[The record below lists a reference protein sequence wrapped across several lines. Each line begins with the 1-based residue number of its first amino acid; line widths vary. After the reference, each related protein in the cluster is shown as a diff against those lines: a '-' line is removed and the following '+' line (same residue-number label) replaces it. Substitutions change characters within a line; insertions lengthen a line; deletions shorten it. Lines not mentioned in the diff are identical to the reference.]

1 MSDPFNFRI
10 FDDESIVSTVN
21 AELPIILGRQAQGE
35 PDIGKILDVPSG
47 RKLIIARFTETTI
60 GRTHLHIEP
69 VTDSRVSIRNINEYR
84 SVYLTGLPP
93 LGPREKVVTELP
105 VVINFEKEG
114 GKRIILNEI
123 GKELKSSSSII
134 EPPLSSKSHRVI
146 QTSLM
151 KLSVDN
157 VNKAELISWL
167 DNALE
172 VLQSAVDSD
181 DFFQR
186 SVNSA
191 VEMVELDQ
199 AHLVLFHADE
209 CKIEASY
216 SANPKLTLRE
226 PSRRI
231 LSIVQKEKR
240 SFWQSFELVGK
251 NSLSL
256 EGVEA
261 VVVSPVLDQ
270 GGGVRGALY
279 GMRLFST
286 TATARDPIGE
296 IESRLVELLAKV
308 VATGLA
314 RLEQQKVAVAA
325 KVQFEQFFTPQLAQ
339 QLSRVPDWDKG
350 RDAHVTALF
359 SDIRGFS
366 RISERLDPAVTVHWI
381 QDVLG
386 MLSDCVLRNGGV
398 LVDYIGDALMAIWGA
413 PEEQPDH
420 ATRACT
426 AALEMQACLPIL
438 NKRWEQ
444 RIGEKTEL
452 SIGMNSG
459 LAQVGNTGSKRK
471 FKYGALGSTVNLAS
485 RIQGATK
492 YLKSFMLMT
501 EATQKLLPPE
511 FCTRRIAEIR
521 PNNFEASVRVHELIV
536 PDHPAWPRIKT
547 DYERALHLY
556 EVGQFK
562 LAARMMGNWQ
572 VEFPDDG
579 PALVLLY
586 RSVNGMVEGRNPEH
600 PCWSLKEK

>member
-1 MSDPFNFRI
+1 MPDSINIRI
-10 FDDESIVSTVN
+10 FDDESIVGSVETR
-21 AELPIILGRQAQGE
+21 LPIILGRQAQGE
-35 PDIGKILDVPSG
+35 PEVGTVIDSPSG

-60 GRTHLHIEP
+60 GRSHLHIES
-69 VTDSRVSIRNINEYR
+69 VNDSKVSVRNINEYR
-84 SVYLTGLPP
+84 AVYLTDMPN
-93 LGPREKVVTELP
+93 LGPREKFLCEMP
-105 VVINFEKEG
+105 IVINFEKEG
-114 GKRIILNEI
+114 GKRIILNEL

-134 EPPLSSKSHRVI
+134 EPPLSSKSHRTI

-151 KLSVDN
+151 KLKVDN
-157 VNKAELISWL
+157 VEREELISWL

-181 DFFQR
+181 DFFHR
-186 SVNSA
+186 AVKSA
-191 VEMVELDQ
+191 VEMVELDL
-199 AHLVLFHADE
+199 AHLVLFGNDE
-209 CKIEASY
+209 SKIEATH
-216 SANPKLTLRE
+216 ACNPKLPVRE
-226 PSRRI
+226 PSRKI
-231 LSIVQKEKR
+231 LEIVRREKR
-240 SFWQSFELVGK
+240 SFWQSLDFKSQNTV
-251 NSLSL
+251 SLQGIES
-256 EGVEA
+256 
-261 VVVSPVLDQ
+261 VVVSPIMDQ
-270 GGGVRGALY
+270 NGGVKGALY
-279 GMRLFST
+279 GMRLFSP
-286 TATARDPIGE
+286 ASVARDPIGE

-339 QLSRVPDWDKG
+339 QLSRLPDWDKG
-350 RDAHVTALF
+350 REAHVTALF

-366 RISERLDPAVTVHWI
+366 RISEKLDPAVTVLWI

-420 ATRACT
+420 AARACM

-444 RIGEKTEL
+444 RVGEKTEL

-471 FKYGALGSTVNLAS
+471 FKYGALGSNVNLAS

-492 YLKSFMLMT
+492 YLKTFMLMT
-501 EATQKLLPPE
+501 EATQKLLPPT

-521 PNNFEASVRVHELIV
+521 PNNFEASVRIHELIA
-536 PDHPAWPRIKT
+536 PGHPAWPRIKT

-579 PALVLLY
+579 AALVLLY
-586 RSVNGMVEGRNPEH
+586 RSVNGMVEGKGADH
-600 PCWSLKEK
+600 PIWPLKEK

>member
-1 MSDPFNFRI
+1 MPETINIRI
-10 FDDESIVSTVN
+10 FDDESIVGSVE

-35 PDIGKILDVPSG
+35 PDVGRIVDSAVGK
-47 RKLIIARFTETTI
+47 KLIIARFTETTI

-69 VTDSRVSIRNINEYR
+69 IAASKVSVRNINEYR
-84 SVYLTGLPP
+84 AVLLTGMPS
-93 LGPREKVVTELP
+93 LGPREKFVCDLP
-105 VVINFEKEG
+105 TIINFEKEG
-114 GKRIILNEI
+114 GKRIILNEV
-123 GKELKSSSSII
+123 GRELKSSSSII
-134 EPPLSSKSHRVI
+134 EPPLSSKSHRVV

-151 KLSVDN
+151 KLSVAN
-157 VNKAELISWL
+157 IGRAELISWL

-181 DFFQR
+181 DFFHR
-186 SVNSA
+186 AVKSA
-191 VEMVELDQ
+191 IEMVELDQ
-199 AHLVLFHADE
+199 AHLILFSGDDWN
-209 CKIEASY
+209 IEASH
-216 SANPKLTLRE
+216 SENPKLPNRE
-226 PSRRI
+226 PSRKI
-231 LSIVQKEKR
+231 LQIVQREKR
-240 SFWQSFELVGK
+240 SFWQSLELIGK
-251 NSLSL
+251 QTVSL

-261 VVVSPVLDQ
+261 VVVSPILDQ
-270 GGGVRGALY
+270 AGTVRGALY
-279 GMRLFST
+279 GLRLFSS
-286 TATARDPIGE
+286 TAANREPIGE

-308 VATGLA
+308 VATGIA
-314 RLEQQKVAVAA
+314 RLEQQKVALAA

-339 QLSRVPDWDKG
+339 QLSRLPDWDKG
-350 RDAHVTALF
+350 REAHVTALF

-366 RISERLDPAVTVHWI
+366 RISEKLDPAVTVHWI

-420 ATRACT
+420 AARACT
-426 AALEMQACLPIL
+426 AALEMLACLPIL

-444 RIGEKTEL
+444 RVGEKTEL

-459 LAQVGNTGSKRK
+459 MAQVGNTGSKRK
-471 FKYGALGSTVNLAS
+471 FKYGALGSNVNLAS

-492 YLKSFMLMT
+492 YLKTYVLMT
-501 EATQKLLPPE
+501 EATQKLLPPD

-521 PNNFEASVRVHELIV
+521 PNNFEASVRIHELIA

-547 DYERALHLY
+547 DYERALYLF
-556 EVGQFK
+556 EAGQFK

-579 PALVLLY
+579 AALVLLY
-586 RSVNGMVEGRNPEH
+586 RSVNGMVEGKNPDH
-600 PCWSLKEK
+600 PTWVFKEK